1 MGPWEVA
8 EDEGEYIVVTD
19 SLTIESPWQ
28 STPHRKE
35 MKSTSATTPASAVA
49 PIAGN
54 VLEDRIYDA
63 PLSLL
68 MQPLISSQRPQN
80 ISERLVQL

>member
-8 EDEGEYIVVTD
+8 EDEGEDIVVTD
-19 SLTIESPWQ
+19 SLIESSWQ

-35 MKSTSATTPASAVA
+35 MKSTSATTPASTVA
-49 PIAGN
+49 PTAGN
-54 VLEDRIYDA
+54 VLEERIYDT

-68 MQPLISSQRPQN
+68 MQPLISSQRPQKV
-80 ISERLVQL
+80 SERLVQL